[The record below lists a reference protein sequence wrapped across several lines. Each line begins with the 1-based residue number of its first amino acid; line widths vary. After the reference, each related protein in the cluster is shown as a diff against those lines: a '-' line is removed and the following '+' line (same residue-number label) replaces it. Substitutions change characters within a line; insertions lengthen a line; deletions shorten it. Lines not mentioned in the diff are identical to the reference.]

1 MARFS
6 PLRRTLALSAAV
18 AIGFAGF
25 GAGALPASAQPIKVP
40 TEKSTP
46 SPENEAT
53 VKIGPPVD
61 GEAYDQFIVTYKA
74 SAQNYGKSGRAK
86 AWGKAAKEAGVS
98 VKELR
103 AMATGSFVVKAD
115 KELKGKDAKQFMT
128 DMAKSGLIEAIEPD
142 AMMKISMSPNDT
154 RYSEQWHYSGTN
166 GMRLPSAWDTA
177 TGNGSV
183 VAVLDTGITS
193 HSDLNA
199 NVLPGYDFVSDASS
213 ARDGNGRDSNAQDQG
228 DWYAAGEC
236 GGSGSGSSSWHGTHV
251 AGTVAAVTDNSKGV
265 AGVAPDAKIQPVRV
279 LAKCGGSLSDISD
292 AIIWASGGYVPGVPT
307 NSNPADTINMSLGG
321 GGACGSTYQ
330 AAIDTAVSRGTS
342 VIVAAGN
349 ESQNASNVRPA
360 NCSNV
365 VVVAASN
372 PSGGPSFYTNYGS
385 AIDVTAPGGDT
396 RYAGQG
402 VLSTI
407 NTGSTTPSSEGY
419 AFYQGTSMATPHVAG
434 MVALMKSKSP
444 SLTPAQVESALKN
457 GTRSMPAG
465 CSIGCG
471 TGLVDAT
478 KIMTAL
484 GGSTPDPEP
493 DPQPEPGE
501 NLLKNSG
508 FEDGSTNWTA
518 NRADTF
524 ETGSA
529 ARTGNGLAGL
539 NGWGSSN
546 TYTLDQKVTIPS
558 SATSAQLKFYL
569 RVLTNE
575 TTSSYAYD
583 KLTVQVLDGYGTYS
597 VGSWSNLDA
606 GSSYNERSINLNNFR
621 GKTVTLRFKGVED
634 SAKATVFRIDDAS
647 VSAS

>member
-74 SAQNYGKSGRAK
+74 SAQNSGKSGRAK

-407 NTGSTTPSSEGY
+407 NTGSTTPSGEGY

-457 GTRSMPAG
+457 GTRAMPAG

-471 TGLVDAT
+471 TGLVDAA
-478 KIMTAL
+478 KIMNAL
-484 GGSTPDPEP
+484 GGSTPAPEP
-493 DPQPEPGE
+493 EPVPGE

-508 FEDGSTNWTA
+508 FEDGSAGWTA

-583 KLTVQVLDGYGTYS
+583 KLSVQVLDGYGTYN

-606 GSSYNERSINLNNFR
+606 GSSYQERTVDLNNFR

-647 VSAS
+647 VSTN

>member
-1 MARFS
+1 MA
-6 PLRRTLALSAAV
+6 AE
-18 AIGFAGF
+18 G
-25 GAGALPASAQPIKVP
+25 PA
-40 TEKSTP
+40 
-46 SPENEAT
+46 
-53 VKIGPPVD
+53 
-61 GEAYDQFIVTYKA
+61 
-74 SAQNYGKSGRAK
+74 
-86 AWGKAAKEAGVS
+86 
-98 VKELR
+98 
-103 AMATGSFVVKAD
+103 
-115 KELKGKDAKQFMT
+115 
-128 DMAKSGLIEAIEPD
+128 
-142 AMMKISMSPNDT
+142 
-154 RYSEQWHYSGTN
+154 
-166 GMRLPSAWDTA
+166 
-177 TGNGSV
+177 
-183 VAVLDTGITS
+183 
-193 HSDLNA
+193 
-199 NVLPGYDFVSDASS
+199 
-213 ARDGNGRDSNAQDQG
+213 
-228 DWYAAGEC
+228 
-236 GGSGSGSSSWHGTHV
+236 
-251 AGTVAAVTDNSKGV
+251 
-265 AGVAPDAKIQPVRV
+265 
-279 LAKCGGSLSDISD
+279 
-292 AIIWASGGYVPGVPT
+292 
-307 NSNPADTINMSLGG
+307 
-321 GGACGSTYQ
+321 GSTYQ

-402 VLSTI
+402 ILSTI
-407 NTGSTTPSSEGY
+407 NTGTTTPSGEGY
-419 AFYQGTSMATPHVAG
+419 AFYQGTSLATPHEAG

-457 GTRSMPAG
+457 GTRAMPAG

-471 TGLVDAT
+471 TGLVDAA
-478 KIMTAL
+478 KIMNAL
-484 GGSTPDPEP
+484 GGSTPAPEP
-493 DPQPEPGE
+493 EPEPVPGE

-508 FEDGSTNWTA
+508 FEDGSAGWTA

-558 SATSAQLKFYL
+558 AATSAQLKFYL

-583 KLTVQVLDGYGTYS
+583 KLSVQVLDGYGTYT

-606 GSSYNERSINLNNFR
+606 GSSYQERTVDLNNFR

-647 VSAS
+647 VSTN